1 MGKYDT
7 MKEREEKL
15 KRQLQA
21 DIATHQN
28 QASAGYAN
36 IADEANS
43 FEPAPV
49 PIPLVDQLKSER
61 TRKVR
66 EHSQFLREIDR
77 QIGLLEETNAE
88 ETMKRGYELLN
99 RCHTTFI

>member
-1 MGKYDT
+1 MGKNEQT
-7 MKEREEKL
+7 AAGQERAERL
-15 KRQLQA
+15 KRERDCA
-21 DIATHQN
+21 EKMSSG
-28 QASAGYAN
+28 SAGYAVTAN
-36 IADEANS
+36 EAMC
-43 FEPAPV
+43 EPV
-49 PIPLVDQLKSER
+49 PLVDQLKSER
-61 TRKVR
+61 IRKVR